1 MEYNTFKTTFFW
13 WNTFTATKL
22 FIQSKFT
29 KPSSIYVS
37 NVNCNKIHW
46 FSPVMETLRVS
57 GEPLWP
63 TLVLLYIPAK
73 ILILMIFNS

>member
-13 WNTFTATKL
+13 WNTFYWINKL

-57 GEPLWP
+57 SEPL
-63 TLVLLYIPAK
+63 
-73 ILILMIFNS
+73 